1 MRKFILSIIIVFAL
15 VLSLS
20 CSPGSASGGGQ
31 SSTSYKCDSSYH
43 WKKDDRSDREEH
55 SSVLVSTEEKTE
67 DGDIIL
73 ERRCPVCSYVIE
85 TLFEHPFDEKSW
97 KSDDAEHYRVST
109 CSHQVEERG
118 VHETRRET
126 SASCLEKG
134 QVTSSCSLC
143 GYTKTAEETGNHS
156 FGSDDICTICRGYRC
171 GDYTAAV
178 FDEGNK
184 TLTLRG
190 AGTVYDY
197 TSAEYK
203 AWSKLD
209 FDTLIVEDGV
219 TRIGDW
225 AFNCYEM
232 TSLTIGKD
240 VRSIG
245 SYAFANTQLK
255 SFPLTMGLP
264 SVKRATM
271 PFLIIN
277 SLNQLLSPPL

>member
-118 VHETRRET
+118 VHKTERET